1 MNVPS
6 NLKSDIGAF
15 LNIGLELGC
24 SSQRGLSDMDGT
36 SRPESLWLAEH
47 FLDVAAQRC
56 TNYNDA
62 TGTSFILIVEDICAQ
77 YVGVNS

>member
-1 MNVPS
+1 MQFAER
-6 NLKSDIGAF
+6 LI
-15 LNIGLELGC
+15 
-24 SSQRGLSDMDGT
+24 GLSDMDGT

-47 FLDVAAQRC
+47 FLDIAAQRC